1 MKELINKIQSKLGIH
16 SDRTKNIS
24 KHVLLSLL
32 YRGGSIFA
40 TFLLVPLTIRFL
52 DTENYGVWLTIS
64 SFIAWFSFFDV
75 GLGNGLRNKFAEA
88 KAKGDFEL
96 AKGFVSTAY
105 FSLGLIC
112 LGLLCVTVLG
122 SFFIDWAAIFNASA
136 SLKGQLQ
143 ILMPIVFGCLSLQL
157 TAKLI
162 ATIYTA
168 DQKPSVEGKI
178 SFITS
183 TSSLILIWIL
193 TKTATSSLLIFG
205 ALFSLLP
212 VLILILF
219 NVYAFSNRYKK
230 YKPNILLCKKIYF
243 NEIFGLGATFFII
256 QCSVIILFSTDNFI
270 ITQLFNPEEVVPY
283 NIAQKYFSISL
294 MIFNMLLTPYWSGF
308 TDAYTHKDFLWI
320 RKSMKNLSKFSFGS
334 MLLTFFMVLLS
345 PFFYK
350 LWIGDLVSI
359 PFNLTLS
366 MAVFFIIC
374 IFYSPYNAFING
386 LGKVRIQ
393 MYTLVGA
400 AILNIPLSI
409 ILVKYASMGV
419 EGVIT
424 ATIICIIPHAI
435 ICPLQYSKL
444 IRNKASGIWNK

>member
-1 MKELINKIQSKLGIH
+1 
-16 SDRTKNIS
+16 
-24 KHVLLSLL
+24 LLSFL

-88 KAKGDFEL
+88 KAKGDLES

-105 FSLGLIC
+105 YSLGLIC
-112 LGLLCVTVLG
+112 LGLFCITVLG
-122 SFFIDWAAIFNASA
+122 SFFIDWTTIFNASA

-168 DQKPSVEGKI
+168 DQKPSIEGKI

-193 TKTATSSLLIFG
+193 TQTVNSSLLIFG
-205 ALFSLLP
+205 SLFSLLP
-212 VLILILF
+212 VLVLILF
-219 NVYAFSNRYKK
+219 NIYAFSNRYKM
-230 YKPNILLCKKIYF
+230 YKPNISLWKKIYF
-243 NEIFGLGATFFII
+243 NDIFGLGATFFII

-270 ITQLFNPEEVVPY
+270 ITQLFNPQEVVPY

-294 MIFNMLLTPYWSGF
+294 MVFNMLLTPYWSGF
-308 TDAYTHKDFLWI
+308 TEAYTQQDFLWI
-320 RKSMKNLSKFSFGS
+320 RSSMKNLSKFSFGS
-334 MLLTFFMVLLS
+334 MILTILMLLLAS
-345 PFFYK
+345 YFYK
-350 LWIGDLVSI
+350 FWIGDLVSI
-359 PFNLTLS
+359 PFDLSLS

-393 MYTLVGA
+393 MFTLVGA

-409 ILVKYASMGV
+409 ILVKYTPLGV
-419 EGVIT
+419 EGVII
-424 ATIICIIPHAI
+424 ATIICIMPHAI

-444 IRNKASGIWNK
+444 IRNRASGIWNK

>member
-1 MKELINKIQSKLGIH
+1 LKELKNKIQATLGIH
-16 SDRTKNIS
+16 SERTKNIS
-24 KHVLLSLL
+24 KHVLLSMI
-32 YRGGSIFA
+32 YRGGGIVA
-40 TFLLVPLTIRFL
+40 TFLLVPLTIKFL

-88 KAKGDFEL
+88 KAKGDIEL

-105 FSLGLIC
+105 YSLGLIC
-112 LGLLCVTVLG
+112 LVLFCITVLG
-122 SFFIDWAAIFNASA
+122 SFFIDWTIVFNASA
-136 SLKGQLQ
+136 GLKGQLQ

-157 TAKLI
+157 IAKLI

-168 DQKPSVEGKI
+168 DQKPSIEGKI

-183 TSSLILIWIL
+183 IGSLILIWIL
-193 TKTATSSLLIFG
+193 IQTAKNSLLIFG
-205 ALFSLLP
+205 SLFSLLP
-212 VLILILF
+212 VLVLILF
-219 NVYAFSNRYKK
+219 NVYAFSSRYKI
-230 YKPNILLCKKIYF
+230 YKPNISLWKKIHF

-256 QCSVIILFSTDNFI
+256 QCSVIVLFSTDNFI
-270 ITQLFNPEEVVPY
+270 IAQLFNPEEVVPY
-283 NIAQKYFSISL
+283 NISQKYFSISL
-294 MIFNMLLTPYWSGF
+294 MVFNMVLTPYWSGF
-308 TDAYTHKDFLWI
+308 TDAYTKRDFLWI
-320 RKSMKNLSKFSFGS
+320 RSSMKNLSKFSLGS
-334 MLLTFFMVLLS
+334 MLLTILMVILS
-345 PFFYK
+345 SFVYK

-386 LGKVRIQ
+386 LGKVRMQ

-409 ILVKYASMGV
+409 ILVKYTSLGV
-419 EGVIT
+419 EGVII
-424 ATIICIIPHAI
+424 ATILCIIPHAI

-444 IRNKASGIWNK
+444 IGNRARGVWNK

>member
-1 MKELINKIQSKLGIH
+1 MRELINKIQSKLGIH
-16 SDRTKNIS
+16 SARTKNIS

-40 TFLLVPLTIRFL
+40 TFLLVPLSIRFL

-88 KAKGDFEL
+88 KAKGDLEL

-105 FSLGLIC
+105 YSLGLIC
-112 LGLLCVTVLG
+112 LGLFCVTVLG
-122 SFFIDWAAIFNASA
+122 SFFIDWTTIFNASP

-157 TAKLI
+157 IAKLI

-178 SFITS
+178 SLITS
-183 TSSLILIWIL
+183 ASSLILIWIL
-193 TKTATSSLLIFG
+193 TQTATNSLLLFG
-205 ALFSLLP
+205 SLFSLLP
-212 VLILILF
+212 VLILLLF
-219 NVYAFSNRYKK
+219 NVYAFSNRYKM
-230 YKPNILLCKKIYF
+230 YKPNILLWKKIYF

-256 QCSVIILFSTDNFI
+256 QFAVIILFSTDNFI
-270 ITQLFNPEEVVPY
+270 IAQLFNPQEVVPY

-294 MIFNMLLTPYWSGF
+294 MVFNMLLTPYWSGF
-308 TDAYTHKDFLWI
+308 TDAYTKSDFLWI
-320 RKSMKNLSKFSFGS
+320 KSSMKNLSKFSFGS
-334 MLLTFFMVLLS
+334 MLLTFLMVLLA
-345 PFFYK
+345 PIFYK
-350 LWIGDLVSI
+350 FWIGDLVAI

-366 MAVFFIIC
+366 MAVFFMIC

-409 ILVKYASMGV
+409 ILVKYTPLGV
-419 EGVIT
+419 EGVII

-444 IRNKASGIWNK
+444 MRNRALGIWNK

>member
-1 MKELINKIQSKLGIH
+1 M
-16 SDRTKNIS
+16 
-24 KHVLLSLL
+24 LSLL

-40 TFLLVPLTIRFL
+40 TFLLVPLSIRFL

-88 KAKGDFEL
+88 KAKGDLEL

-105 FSLGLIC
+105 YSLGLIC
-112 LGLLCVTVLG
+112 LGLFCVTVLG
-122 SFFIDWAAIFNASA
+122 SFFIDWTTIFNASP

-157 TAKLI
+157 IAKLI

-178 SFITS
+178 SLITS
-183 TSSLILIWIL
+183 ASSLILIWIL
-193 TKTATSSLLIFG
+193 TQTATNSLLLFG
-205 ALFSLLP
+205 SLFSLLP
-212 VLILILF
+212 VLILLLF
-219 NVYAFSNRYKK
+219 NFYAFSNRYKM
-230 YKPNILLCKKIYF
+230 YKPNILLWKKIYF

-256 QCSVIILFSTDNFI
+256 QFAVIILFSTDNFI
-270 ITQLFNPEEVVPY
+270 IAQLFNPQEVVPY

-294 MIFNMLLTPYWSGF
+294 MVFNMLLTPYWSGF
-308 TDAYTHKDFLWI
+308 TDAYTKSDFLWI
-320 RKSMKNLSKFSFGS
+320 KSSMKNLSKFSFGS
-334 MLLTFFMVLLS
+334 MLLTFLMVLLA
-345 PFFYK
+345 PIFYK
-350 LWIGDLVSI
+350 FWIGDLVAI

-366 MAVFFIIC
+366 MAVFFMIC

-409 ILVKYASMGV
+409 ILVKYTPLGV
-419 EGVIT
+419 EGVII

-444 IRNKASGIWNK
+444 MRNRALGIWNK

>member
-1 MKELINKIQSKLGIH
+1 MRELINKIQSRLGIH
-16 SDRTKNIS
+16 STRTKNIS
-24 KHVLLSLL
+24 KHVLLSIL
-32 YRGGSIFA
+32 YRGGSIIA

-88 KAKGDFEL
+88 KAKDDMEL

-112 LGLLCVTVLG
+112 LGLFCITVFG
-122 SFFIDWAAIFNASA
+122 SFFIDWTTIFNASA

-168 DQKPSVEGKI
+168 DQKPSIEGKI

-193 TKTATSSLLIFG
+193 TQTATNSLLIFG
-205 ALFSLLP
+205 SLFSLLP
-212 VLILILF
+212 VLILVLF
-219 NVYAFSNRYKK
+219 NVYAFSNRYKM
-230 YKPNILLCKKIYF
+230 YKPNISLWKKKYF

-256 QCSVIILFSTDNFI
+256 QCAVIVLFSTDNFI
-270 ITQLFNPEEVVPY
+270 IAQLFNPEEVVPY

-294 MIFNMLLTPYWSGF
+294 MVFNMLLTPYWSGF
-308 TDAYTHKDFLWI
+308 TDAYTKRDFVWI
-320 RKSMKNLSKFSFGS
+320 RASMKNLGKFSFGS
-334 MLLTFFMVLLS
+334 IILTSLMVLLA
-345 PFFYK
+345 PIFYK

-366 MAVFFIIC
+366 MAVFFMIC

-386 LGKVRIQ
+386 LGKVRVQ

-400 AILNIPLSI
+400 AVLNIPLSI
-409 ILVKYASMGV
+409 ILVKYTPLGV
-419 EGVIT
+419 EGVII
-424 ATIICIIPHAI
+424 ATILCVIPHAI

-444 IRNKASGIWNK
+444 MGNRALGIWNK